1 MLQHLLLE
9 DRPSARVL
17 PIEIRDVHEAGAL
30 GFMPRM
36 FVLATL
42 PHSQPKANRFVRVNG
57 RYSLRLEARR
67 SIGLPYGIY
76 PRLILAYLTTQ
87 VVRTKSREIDLGRT
101 PGDFARK
108 LGLTP
113 ISGKRGTATRL
124 QEQLERLLTTELSWR
139 YTVLRITAVSNPL
152 RRSIPIHSDH
162 PARVTGMNRNR

>member
-1 MLQHLLLE
+1 MTQILQAE
-9 DRPSARVL
+9 ICPPDRFRGIDS
-17 PIEIRDVHEAGAL
+17 RDVHEAGAL

-42 PHSQPKANRFVRVNG
+42 PHRQTKANQFERVNG

-87 VVRTKSREIDLGRT
+87 AVRTKSREIELGRT
-101 PGDFARK
+101 PSDVARK

-113 ISGKRGTATRL
+113 ISG
-124 QEQLERLLTTELSWR
+124 
-139 YTVLRITAVSNPL
+139 P
-152 RRSIPIHSDH
+152 
-162 PARVTGMNRNR
+162 